1 MKEVKFAS
9 SERAEVL
16 KEQIDMIM
24 DFLGIEVAFM
34 SDETKFWDFG
44 LEEEDMLELQEKFG
58 LPVKSEDNV
67 VDFALLIKQKGETCA
82 LH

>member
-9 SERAEVL
+9 SKRAEAL

-24 DFLGIEVAFM
+24 DFLGIEIAFM

-44 LEEEDMLELQEKFG
+44 LDEEDMAELEEEFG
-58 LPVKSEDNV
+58 VIADESMNV
-67 VDFALLIKQKGETCA
+67 VDFALQIKKIGIT
-82 LH
+82 

>member
-1 MKEVKFAS
+1 MKKIKFAS
-9 SERAEVL
+9 SKRAEAL

-44 LEEEDMLELQEKFG
+44 LDEEDMAELEEEFG
-58 LPVKSEDNV
+58 IPCAKEDDV
-67 VDFALLIKQKGETCA
+67 VDFALLIKQKGETCV